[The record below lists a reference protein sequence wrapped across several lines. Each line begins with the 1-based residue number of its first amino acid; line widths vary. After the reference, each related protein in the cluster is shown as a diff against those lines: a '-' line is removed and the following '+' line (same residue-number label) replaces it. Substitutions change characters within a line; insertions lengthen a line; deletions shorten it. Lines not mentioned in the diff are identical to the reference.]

1 VNGIDST
8 AHRRTTALGAATGF
22 GLALVVSCGILLQRV
37 LGSTAAN
44 AIAANTVTTLV
55 AVAAV
60 LATVRTYLTSFDPA
74 TFDPSVPPHAAV
86 GPSVPP
92 HAAVGPSVPPHAA
105 VGPSVPPHA
114 AVGPSV
120 PPHAAVGP
128 QAHSRRVTSLVTSQ
142 AIGALVGV
150 LVIHALVWR
159 GLDAHP
165 WLREHPRQLV
175 NDLVAVFGVLAFVW
189 GCAQKPIRPQLMIA
203 GLVLVLGYELTAGYW
218 HIDAPVPVT
227 QELAWSVQRFV
238 GSEVTA
244 SGVGVL
250 AFRLLLA

>member
-1 VNGIDST
+1 M
-8 AHRRTTALGAATGF
+8 
-22 GLALVVSCGILLQRV
+22 
-37 LGSTAAN
+37 
-44 AIAANTVTTLV
+44 
-55 AVAAV
+55 
-60 LATVRTYLTSFDPA
+60 
-74 TFDPSVPPHAAV
+74 
-86 GPSVPP
+86 
-92 HAAVGPSVPPHAA
+92 
-105 VGPSVPPHA
+105 
-114 AVGPSV
+114 
-120 PPHAAVGP
+120 GP

>member
-1 VNGIDST
+1 MNGIDST

-74 TFDPSVPPHAAV
+74 TFD
-86 GPSVPP
+86 
-92 HAAVGPSVPPHAA
+92 
-105 VGPSVPPHA
+105 PSVPPHA

>member
-1 VNGIDST
+1 MNGIDST
-8 AHRRTTALGAATGF
+8 ARRRTAALGGLTGF
-22 GLALVVSCGILLQRV
+22 GLALVVSGGILLQRV

-60 LATVRTYLTSFDPA
+60 LATVRTYLTAFDPV

-86 GPSVPP
+86 GPIGSSPRSREAP
-92 HAAVGPSVPPHAA
+92 ARD
-105 VGPSVPPHA
+105 
-114 AVGPSV
+114 
-120 PPHAAVGP
+120 
-128 QAHSRRVTSLVTSQ
+128 RRVTSLVTSQ
-142 AIGALVGV
+142 AIGALLGV
-150 LVIHALVWR
+150 LAIHALVWR
-159 GLDAHP
+159 GIDAHP
-165 WLREHPRQLV
+165 WLREDPRQLV

-189 GCAQKPIRPQLMIA
+189 GCAQKPIRPHVMIA

-227 QELAWSVQRFV
+227 EELAWSVQRFV

>member
-74 TFDPSVPPHAAV
+74 TFD
-86 GPSVPP
+86 
-92 HAAVGPSVPPHAA
+92 
-105 VGPSVPPHA
+105 PSVPPHA

>member
-1 VNGIDST
+1 MNGIDST
-8 AHRRTTALGAATGF
+8 ARRGPTALIAWAATGF

-44 AIAANTVTTLV
+44 AIAANAVTTLV

-74 TFDPSVPPHAAV
+74 TFEPSVPPHAAV
-86 GPSVPP
+86 GR
-92 HAAVGPSVPPHAA
+92 
-105 VGPSVPPHA
+105 
-114 AVGPSV
+114 
-120 PPHAAVGP
+120 
-128 QAHSRRVTSLVTSQ
+128 QARDRRVTSLVTSQ
-142 AIGALVGV
+142 AIGALLGV

-159 GLDAHP
+159 GLEAHP

-203 GLVLVLGYELTAGYW
+203 GLTLVLGYELTAGYW
-218 HIDAPVPVT
+218 HIDAPAPVT